1 MYLLETEAV
10 AVSEVA
16 ALPAEALSAYAE
28 LMSLLEVAPWSG
40 SPYNLQRPDAN
51 MRTHTFAGEGRGLVI
66 YLVLEE
72 DRRVVILRVLWIG

>member
-1 MYLLETEAV
+1 MYSVETEAA
-10 AVSEVA
+10 AVGEVA
-16 ALPAEALSAYAE
+16 ALPARALPAYAE

-51 MRTHTFAGEGRGLVI
+51 MRTHTFAEEGRGLAI
-66 YLVLEE
+66 YIVLET